1 MRNGCSLYT
10 WMNRLKPLKKLIRH
24 FSAMKDT
31 LLYQRRDHVMVVSV
45 LSVEK
50 SCINKQEILD
60 VQKNVTMMLA
70 NLALV
75 MDRMA
80 SQFYVCPDLMT

>member
-24 FSAMKDT
+24 FSAMEDT

-45 LSVEK
+45 LSVKKRCMTE
-50 SCINKQEILD
+50 QILD
-60 VQKNVTMMLA
+60 VQKNVTMMLVKI
-70 NLALV
+70 ALV
-75 MDRMA
+75 MDRMD
-80 SQFYVCPDLMT
+80 SQFYVCPDLMI